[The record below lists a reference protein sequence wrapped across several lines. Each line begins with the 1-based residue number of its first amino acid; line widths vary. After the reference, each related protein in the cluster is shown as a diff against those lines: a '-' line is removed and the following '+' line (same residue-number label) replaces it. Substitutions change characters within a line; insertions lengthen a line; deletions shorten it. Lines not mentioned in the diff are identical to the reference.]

1 MSLCGNHQIVLRS
14 CCLFWCKTFCFQV
27 TQPLVSSW
35 HRHSVSCWTKSKNML
50 TLHYQN
56 FFMNSLYSSVFCDL
70 TTSGCCFVT
79 FVESLTPT
87 SGLFTLS
94 SYLNFFIAYTSFK
107 QWCLYVE
114 DRIWSHCG
122 RPSQPT
128 KFSQEAS
135 NLSFKV
141 KSLTSLSVDLFSL
154 FSLMFQFLYPPSYYA
169 SPFEFGVDISY

>member
-1 MSLCGNHQIVLRS
+1 
-14 CCLFWCKTFCFQV
+14 
-27 TQPLVSSW
+27 
-35 HRHSVSCWTKSKNML
+35 ML
-50 TLHYQN
+50 TLYYQN
-56 FFMNSLYSSVFCDL
+56 FFMNSLYSFVFCDL
-70 TTSGCCFVT
+70 TTSGYCFVT
-79 FVESLTPT
+79 FVESITPT

-114 DRIWSHCG
+114 DQIWSHCG

-141 KSLTSLSVDLFSL
+141 KSLTSLSVDLF
-154 FSLMFQFLYPPSYYA
+154 FLYFLWCFNFYIPLLITHLHLSL
-169 SPFEFGVDISY
+169 G